1 MIRVFTLS
9 QIYANGLA
17 YDFFRILLAP
27 HIQRIGAVPSEPVEL
42 LVAVAVD
49 EADPRVV
56 VGFVLYSPVPTH
68 PEACGINY
76 MAVIN
81 SHRRRGIG
89 RAMIKE
95 LISRYPHTELTCTVK
110 TVPFYESL
118 GFQVLDVHNTQ
129 VVMNTRSASTTGM
142 MAIIDVTTIYE
153 SQEASEI
160 HKRLVQRWGIREMLR
175 AEKQLERHVAQLQ
188 RQARAFVDARMKVNE
203 MSSGS

>member
-1 MIRVFTLS
+1 
-9 QIYANGLA
+9 
-17 YDFFRILLAP
+17 
-27 HIQRIGAVPSEPVEL
+27 
-42 LVAVAVD
+42 
-49 EADPRVV
+49 
-56 VGFVLYSPVPTH
+56 
-68 PEACGINY
+68 
-76 MAVIN
+76 
-81 SHRRRGIG
+81 
-89 RAMIKE
+89 MIKE